1 MTQAHKGLKADRWQT
16 HLKLSRPQVWETMTQ
31 QVTHELMHKDSI
43 VGVGS
48 GALGG
53 LIPQGGLD
61 DPTVHNAEEVVQD
74 LDVELEAWFV
84 KTVCNR
90 AEQQCQ
96 SARQR

>member
-1 MTQAHKGLKADRWQT
+1 
-16 HLKLSRPQVWETMTQ
+16 
-31 QVTHELMHKDSI
+31 MHKDSI

-53 LIPQGGLD
+53 LVPQRGLD

-74 LDVELEAWFV
+74 LDVELEAWLV

-96 SARQR
+96 